1 MNIFKWF
8 KGRKNTDEQINIQTE
23 GREMEGNPYV
33 KAKLQLLQH
42 ELERKN
48 LAEKDTTSCSK

>member
-42 ELERKN
+42 ELEQKN
-48 LAEKDTTSCSK
+48 LDEKNDTNS